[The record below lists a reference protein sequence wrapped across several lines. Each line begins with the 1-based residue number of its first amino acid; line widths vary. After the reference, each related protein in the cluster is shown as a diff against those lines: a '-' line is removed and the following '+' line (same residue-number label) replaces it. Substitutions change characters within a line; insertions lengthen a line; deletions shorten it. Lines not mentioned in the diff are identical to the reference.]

1 MRAVQLLEI
10 GRPLQMREVPRPTV
24 GEGEV
29 LVRVK
34 AAGLCHSDVHYR
46 AGTSPVG
53 PLPQTLGHEIAGVVQ
68 EVGSRV
74 ADVRVGDRV
83 CIHYLLVCGDC
94 YYCRT
99 GGEQFCLQGAMIG
112 KHCDGGFAEYIAVP
126 AWNAVPLPD
135 EIPFEQAAVLM
146 CSSSTSFHALCK
158 GRLKPGETVAVF
170 GVGGLGMSAVQL
182 ARAFG
187 ALEVYAVDINE
198 NKLRLAEKYGAVP
211 VNAVRCDPVAEIGRL
226 TGGRGVDLALEV
238 IGLPQ
243 TMRQAVQSLAVF
255 GRAVVVGVTDQLLE
269 VDSYREVLGKEAE
282 IVGSADHLR
291 HELSLL
297 LEFVRQGRLDL
308 SEVISRTLPLDADA
322 INEAMDGLEQFG
334 ADVRT
339 VIVP

>member
-1 MRAVQLLEI
+1 
-10 GRPLQMREVPRPTV
+10 
-24 GEGEV
+24 
-29 LVRVK
+29 
-34 AAGLCHSDVHYR
+34 
-46 AGTSPVG
+46 
-53 PLPQTLGHEIAGVVQ
+53 
-68 EVGSRV
+68 
-74 ADVRVGDRV
+74 
-83 CIHYLLVCGDC
+83 
-94 YYCRT
+94 
-99 GGEQFCLQGAMIG
+99 
-112 KHCDGGFAEYIAVP
+112 
-126 AWNAVPLPD
+126 
-135 EIPFEQAAVLM
+135 
-146 CSSSTSFHALCK
+146 
-158 GRLKPGETVAVF
+158 
-170 GVGGLGMSAVQL
+170 MSAAQL